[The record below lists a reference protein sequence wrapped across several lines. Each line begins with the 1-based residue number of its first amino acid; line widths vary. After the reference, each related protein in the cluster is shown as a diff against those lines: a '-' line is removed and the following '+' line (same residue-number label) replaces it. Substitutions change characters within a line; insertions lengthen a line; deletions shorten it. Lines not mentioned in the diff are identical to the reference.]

1 MNAPQP
7 HTLRSERGESIMNNK
22 QKQKSFENR
31 QNQQSQPE
39 NQNLRQEIPDR
50 GGKSQ
55 YQNPEMDGKAC
66 RHHNNGQN

>member
-7 HTLRSERGESIMNNK
+7 HKLRSERGESIMSNK

-39 NQNLRQEIPDR
+39 SQNLRQEIPDR

-55 YQNPEMDGKAC
+55 YQKPEMDGKAC

>member
-7 HTLRSERGESIMNNK
+7 HTLRSERGESIMSNK

-39 NQNLRQEIPDR
+39 SQNLRQEIPDR
-50 GGKSQ
+50 SGKSQ
-55 YQNPEMDGKAC
+55 YQKPEMDGKAC

>member
-1 MNAPQP
+1 M
-7 HTLRSERGESIMNNK
+7 SNK
-22 QKQKSFENR
+22 QKQKSYENR

-39 NQNLRQEIPDR
+39 SQNLRQEIPDR

-55 YQNPEMDGKAC
+55 YQKPEMDGKAC

>member
-1 MNAPQP
+1 
-7 HTLRSERGESIMNNK
+7 MNNK

>member
-7 HTLRSERGESIMNNK
+7 HTLRSERGENIMSNK

-39 NQNLRQEIPDR
+39 SQNLRQEIPDR

-55 YQNPEMDGKAC
+55 YQKPEMDGKAC